1 MTPEYVNA
9 EHLEI
14 LVEEPS
20 MEAALRAI
28 LPKMIGEMSFNITQY
43 TDKQTFLNRLPNR
56 LHGYARS
63 LPPSHRIIVVIDR
76 DNDDCR
82 KLKSCIETMA
92 QKAGLRT
99 RQDHRGP
106 AQVIVRIAIEELE
119 AWYFGDWT
127 AVQAAYPRANKPPQ
141 HCRAPDAVK
150 GGTWEAFERSM
161 RKSGYFV
168 SGLRKIEAATRI
180 APHID
185 PARNTSPSFQ
195 AFCRTMTR
203 V

>member
-28 LPKMIGEMSFNITQY
+28 LPKMIGEMSFKITQY

-119 AWYFGDWT
+119 AWYFGDWQ
-127 AVQAAYPRANKPPQ
+127 AVQAAYPRARKPDKY
-141 HCRAPDAVK
+141 CRAPDAIR
-150 GGTWEAFERSM
+150 GGTWEAFEGVM
-161 RKSGYFV
+161 KKSGYFT